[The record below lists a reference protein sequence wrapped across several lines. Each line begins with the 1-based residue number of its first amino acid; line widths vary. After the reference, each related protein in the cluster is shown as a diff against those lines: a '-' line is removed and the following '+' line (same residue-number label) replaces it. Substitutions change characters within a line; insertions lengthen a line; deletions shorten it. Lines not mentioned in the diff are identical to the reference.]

1 MYRKLFKYK
10 KLLVSTYKRGKNK
23 TQEFTMDVL
32 AGYNN
37 LPGLIYTVYRIMV
50 MEKHIMDILFGGN
63 AQKEHNQHKA
73 ANDLDYLLSHLFLSI
88 YLLSFMPPC
97 NLYTRHIQ

>member
-1 MYRKLFKYK
+1 MYRKLSEYK
-10 KLLVSTYKRGKNK
+10 KLLVCAYKRGKNK
-23 TQEFTMDVL
+23 AHERTVDVL
-32 AGYNN
+32 ASDND
-37 LPGLIYTVYRIMV
+37 LSRLINRVYRIMV
-50 MEKHIMDILFGGN
+50 VKKHIVDVLFGGN
-63 AQKEHNQHKA
+63 THKEHNQHKA